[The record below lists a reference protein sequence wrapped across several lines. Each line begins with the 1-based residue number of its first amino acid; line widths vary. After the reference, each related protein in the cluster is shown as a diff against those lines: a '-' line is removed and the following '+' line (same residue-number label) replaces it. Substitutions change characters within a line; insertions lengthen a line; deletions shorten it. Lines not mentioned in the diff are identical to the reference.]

1 MQPLKPSPLSRPL
14 IASLLASLCAMLWG
28 SAYPSIKLG
37 YELFL
42 VGPDDTAAKM
52 AFAGLR
58 FTFAGLLVLLF
69 RYFQQ
74 GEKQRFKS
82 LDGKA
87 WLQILMLGLLQT
99 TIHYAFFYIGVSYT
113 TGAKSSILNS
123 SSVFFSAL
131 LAHWVYTN
139 DHISLRKGLGILLGF
154 ISVVMV
160 NFEPNLGITFSLKG
174 EGFVV
179 IAAFLTSASALYSKR
194 VSRKIDPVLLT
205 SMQLFLG
212 GLILLALALSQGAS
226 FPTSSLGGYVLL
238 LYMASLS
245 AVAFSIWTTLLKH
258 NKVSSIT
265 VFNFLIPVVGTFLSA
280 LLLGESIFRLQYLLA
295 LPLVVSGIV
304 LVTYSSSKTPV

>member
-1 MQPLKPSPLSRPL
+1 MNSSSLSRPL
-14 IASLLASLCAMLWG
+14 VASLLASLCAILWG

-42 VGPDDTAAKM
+42 VGPDDTPAKM

-58 FTFAGLLVLLF
+58 FTLAGLLVLFF
-69 RYFQQ
+69 RFFQQ
-74 GEKQRFKS
+74 GEKQQFRT

-87 WLQILMLGLLQT
+87 WLQIFLLGLLQT
-99 TIHYAFFYIGVSYT
+99 TIHYTFFYIGVSYT

-131 LAHWVYTN
+131 LAHWVYAN
-139 DHISLRKGLGILLGF
+139 DQINLGKGLGILLGF
-154 ISVVMV
+154 CSVIMV
-160 NFEPNLGITFSLKG
+160 NLEPDLELSFTMTG

-194 VSRKIDPVLLT
+194 ISRHVDPVLLT
-205 SMQLFLG
+205 SMQLFFG
-212 GLILLALALSQGAS
+212 GLVLLIIALAQGAS
-226 FPTSSLGGYVLL
+226 FPSSTLGGYVLL
-238 LYMASLS
+238 LYMAALS
-245 AVAFSIWTTLLKH
+245 AVAFSIWTALLKY

-265 VFNFLIPVVGTFLSA
+265 VFNFLIPVVGTLLSA
-280 LLLGESIFRLQYLLA
+280 LVLGESIFHLQYLLA
-295 LPLVVSGIV
+295 LPLVVVGII